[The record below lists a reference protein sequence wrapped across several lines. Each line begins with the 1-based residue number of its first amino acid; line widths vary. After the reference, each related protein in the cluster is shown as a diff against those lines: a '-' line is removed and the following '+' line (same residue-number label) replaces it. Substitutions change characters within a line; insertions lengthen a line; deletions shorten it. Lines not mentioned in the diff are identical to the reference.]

1 MRLSRKFLLLL
12 VLVIIFVGVNVSQ
25 AAVQP
30 VEQLVPKVLATYPHD
45 PTAFTEGL
53 FLADDHFYE
62 SSGQYGQSTIREVDP
77 TTGKVL
83 ESTSLPAED
92 FAEGIALVGDHVLQ
106 LTWREGSG
114 FIYDRATLKVT
125 GTFTYTDEGWG
136 MCYDG
141 SHLYTSDGSDEIT
154 QRASDTLESISAV
167 TVRYQGLPVD
177 QINELECV
185 GDTIYANVWHT
196 DEILRID
203 KATGTVTGLID
214 ASGLLTADQRK
225 SLTSPEAVLNGIAYD
240 AADDT
245 FYITGKLWPWM
256 FKVQFVDA
264 S

>member
-1 MRLSRKFLLLL
+1 M
-12 VLVIIFVGVNVSQ
+12 NVSQ

-30 VEQLVPKVLATYPHD
+30 VELLVPKVLATYPHD

-62 SSGQYGQSTIREVDP
+62 SSGQYGQSTMREVDP

-83 ESTSLPAED
+83 ASTSLPAED
-92 FAEGIALVGDHVLQ
+92 FAEGIALVGDHIFQ
-106 LTWREGSG
+106 LTWREGGG

-125 GTFTYTDEGWG
+125 GTFQYNDEGWG

-154 QRASDTLESISAV
+154 ERTSDTLTSISAV

-185 GDTIYANVWHT
+185 GDTLYANVWHT

-225 SLTSPEAVLNGIAYD
+225 SLTSPEAVLNGIAYN
-240 AADDT
+240 ASDDT
-245 FYITGKLWPWM
+245 FFITGKLWPWM